1 MKTDPQQAS
10 NKNTNTISNNKH
22 IYNAMAPIAK
32 LENSPSNSSS
42 TMTSISSM
50 ANNNQNPNSALVGS
64 FPTSMKSSQ
73 IQQQQQPLGGAI
85 KDPLTMSMVSS
96 NIKSANQLSNCSAST
111 LENPDFVTTAAKRR
125 CFISVWSTWY
135 CLLIVALHVYLINLH
150 VIDIINLF
158 QLNYKAT
165 HTDFNR
171 TQPLTIY
178 EERLKQL
185 NDHIYFE
192 LVSRASLLGLSVGF
206 LLFFVLA
213 SLKPIGNYSNDAIK
227 FGRDF
232 FSEKL
237 MHNHINEIS
246 ISMINLEKTYKSK
259 DRCCLFSITNF
270 LETMWRHFLPISHFC
285 HLISIL
291 LLLFSKI
298 IFANSISYSYDSISS
313 IYKA

>member
-1 MKTDPQQAS
+1 ML
-10 NKNTNTISNNKH
+10 IF
-22 IYNAMAPIAK
+22 
-32 LENSPSNSSS
+32 ESSVIIWIKKI
-42 TMTSISSM
+42 TS
-50 ANNNQNPNSALVGS
+50 
-64 FPTSMKSSQ
+64 
-73 IQQQQQPLGGAI
+73 
-85 KDPLTMSMVSS
+85 
-96 NIKSANQLSNCSAST
+96 
-111 LENPDFVTTAAKRR
+111 R
-125 CFISVWSTWY
+125 Y
-135 CLLIVALHVYLINLH
+135 CLLIVLLHVYLINLH

-158 QLNYKAT
+158 QLNYKANQAN
-165 HTDFNR
+165 FNR
-171 TQPLTIY
+171 TEPLTTY

-192 LVSRASLLGLSVGF
+192 LVSRASLLGLSIVF

-213 SLKPIGNYSNDAIK
+213 SLKPIGNYSNDIIK

-246 ISMINLEKTYKSK
+246 ISHSMLNSEKIYKSK

-270 LETMWRHFLPISHFC
+270 LETVWRHFLPISHFC

-313 IYKA
+313 IYK